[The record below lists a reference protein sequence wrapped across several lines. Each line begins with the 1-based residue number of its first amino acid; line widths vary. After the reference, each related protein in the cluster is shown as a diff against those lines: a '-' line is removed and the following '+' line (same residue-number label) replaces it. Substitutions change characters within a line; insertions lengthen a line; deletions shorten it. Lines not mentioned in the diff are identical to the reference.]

1 MILKEKKMNDYSD
14 YITITSEVSVD
25 TIIDNNTWES
35 TLGILPGSTQQ
46 KMTTGNSGTI
56 TSLGAGDVTITPL
69 NGTTA
74 ITGELTVNERNVM
87 KELDELREA
96 LMLPS
101 RNIKLEENYPELKEA
116 YDTYME
122 VYRGIR
128 VADRLEKTG
137 EQYGDES

>member
-1 MILKEKKMNDYSD
+1 MILKEKKMNDYGD
-14 YITITSEVSVD
+14 HITITSGVD
-25 TIIDNNTWES
+25 TINIDNNTYGD
-35 TLGILPGSTQQ
+35 L
-46 KMTTGNSGTI
+46 TI
-56 TSLGAGDVTITPL
+56 TSLAGNTMVSDSTGNTHV
-69 NGTTA
+69 
-74 ITGELTVNERNVM
+74 TGELTVNERDVM
-87 KELDELREA
+87 AEIDELREA

-101 RNIKLEENYPELKEA
+101 RNINLEENYPELKEA